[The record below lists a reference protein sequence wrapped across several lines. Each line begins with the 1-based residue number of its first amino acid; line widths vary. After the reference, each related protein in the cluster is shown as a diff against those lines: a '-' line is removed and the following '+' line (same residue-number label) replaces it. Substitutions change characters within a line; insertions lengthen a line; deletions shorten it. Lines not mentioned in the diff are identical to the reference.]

1 MKSAVESLNP
11 TRVKLTVEV
20 PFEELRPSLD
30 AAYKTIARQINVPGF
45 RKGRVP
51 PQIVDQRIG
60 RAAVLDQAVND
71 AIPQLYYAA
80 LQENELQALGQPEIE
95 VTTFEDGTELA
106 FTAELDVRP
115 QIELPEYEGLE
126 AQVDDVEVTD
136 ADVDEQIES
145 LRERFGS
152 LSSVD
157 RPAAEGDYVTIDL
170 TASKDGALIEEAQ
183 ASGLSYKVGSGT
195 MLEGLDDAVTGL
207 SAGESKT
214 FVSQLVGG
222 EMQGQ
227 DVDVE
232 VTVQA
237 VKEQELPELDEEFAQ
252 QASEFDTVEELRAD
266 LARSIER
273 SRRLEQAAAARDSV
287 LEKLLSLVDVPL
299 PEAAVAEELEA
310 RRASIREQLTYAG
323 MTEQQ
328 YLDAEGQTQEEF
340 DADLEK
346 RVRDALTAQFVLD
359 ELAKKEQLSVDEAEL
374 SEHLVRRAQRTGMA
388 PDEYAKQVVEGGH
401 VPVLV
406 SEVVRGKALAH
417 LVDTATVRD
426 ASGRPVELKRL
437 QPDGTIADESQSA
450 DGSAGPDLPAHQGSD
465 SGDVGDSS
473 DIPEGEA
480 VDTGAGTVEGAG
492 DRR

>member
-1 MKSAVESLNP
+1 VKSAVESLNP

-30 AAYKTIARQINVPGF
+30 AAYKKIARQINVPGF

-60 RAAVLDQAVND
+60 RAAVLDEAVND
-71 AIPQLYYAA
+71 AIPALYFAA
-80 LQENELQALGQPEIE
+80 LQENEIQALSQPEIE
-95 VTTFEDGTELA
+95 VTTFEDGAELA

-115 QIELPEYEGLE
+115 QIELPKYEGIE
-126 AQVDDVEVTD
+126 AEVDDVEVTD
-136 ADVDEQIES
+136 ADIDEQIES

-152 LSSVD
+152 LKTLE

-170 TASKDGALIEEAQ
+170 TASKDGEPIEEAQ
-183 ASGLSYKVGSGT
+183 ATGVSYKVGSAT
-195 MLEGLDDAVTGL
+195 MLEGLDEAVTGL

-222 EMQGQ
+222 ALIGE

-237 VKEQELPELDEEFAQ
+237 VKEQELPELDDEFAQ
-252 QASEFDTVEELRAD
+252 LASEFDSVDELRVD
-266 LARSIER
+266 LAGTIER

-299 PEAAVAEELEA
+299 PEAAVAEELES
-310 RRASIREQLTYAG
+310 RRESIREQLTYVG
-323 MTEQQ
+323 MTEEQ
-328 YLDAEGQTQEEF
+328 YLESEGQTKEEF
-340 DADLEK
+340 EADLHK
-346 RVRDALTAQFVLD
+346 RVRDALAAQFVLD

-374 SEHLVRRAQRTGMA
+374 TEHLVRRAQRSGLA
-388 PDEYAKQVVEGGH
+388 PDDYAKQVVEGGH
-401 VPVLV
+401 VPMLV

-417 LVDTATVRD
+417 IVDAATVRD
-426 ASGRPVELKRL
+426 TSGRPVELKRL
-437 QPDGTIADESQSA
+437 QPDGSIVDESDVDGGTAAPADETEA
-450 DGSAGPDLPAHQGSD
+450 GSAEGADSD
-465 SGDVGDSS
+465 STEVG
-473 DIPEGEA
+473 ERE
-480 VDTGAGTVEGAG
+480 VEGAA